1 MLFSRVLSLI
11 TLFVSTSLTSTVAAS
26 ATPLTDIVADKRQDA
41 GSGIMDILTTL
52 KASTDVILPQIG
64 ALAGGGN
71 SSTDEMTTLFGQLT
85 DALNDAKTSISEL
98 QSSGSSI
105 SARQIVDIAALANL
119 LAGIITDIVT
129 TLTAIG
135 DLPILQRLIPGI
147 DVALAEILAAVGLLL
162 EGVLTLVRGLLLGLA
177 GLLTPFPILGGIL
190 AA

>member
-11 TLFVSTSLTSTVAAS
+11 TLFVSTSLTSTIAAS

-135 DLPILQRLIPGI
+135 GLPILQRLIPGI